1 MTNSKGPYQMTLSLN
16 VLNHLGIGL
25 YSNVPAVLSE
35 VVANAWDADAE
46 HVTITVDKNNQTIT
60 IEDDGHGMTVD
71 DVNKKYLRVGY
82 KRREK
87 PGEAMTPRF
96 ERPVMGRKGIGKL
109 SLFSIAKVIE
119 VHSVKDGIAHGFIM
133 DLRQIE
139 DAIKD
144 SDEDG
149 TEKQYKPEA
158 SENVKIDQGTKI
170 ILSNLKRQLKGD
182 RWLRRRLARRFSIIG
197 DLHHFNIVL
206 NGKPITIEDRD
217 YFDKLQY
224 IWTYGNKEEMVLT
237 LAKNQTHNECRPEL
251 IGKVQNDE
259 SLKIKGWIGTAELPV
274 KDTDTRESLNKI
286 VVMVRGKLAQ
296 EDILEEF
303 GKGGLYSKYII
314 GEIHAD
320 FLDQDDRDD
329 IATTSRQH
337 IIEGDQRYSLLKEKL
352 LLELNYIDSK
362 WTDLRNE
369 DGYRK
374 AIESPS
380 IKEWYKELAP
390 DHKRA
395 AKRLMGKIYRLP
407 IEDSDQ
413 MRQLL
418 IGSLLAFESLK
429 LRSILDRIEEIS
441 VENIDMIRELFVQ
454 LDDLEA
460 SSYYQISKERLKVIH
475 KLAELVDTGVREK
488 GYTRTSL

>member
-1 MTNSKGPYQMTLSLN
+1 MTSDNGPKYQMTLSLN

-46 HVTITVDKNNQTIT
+46 NVTIMVDKNNKTIT
-60 IEDDGHGMTVD
+60 IEDDGRGMTVD
-71 DVNKKYLRVGY
+71 DVNNKYLRVGY
-82 KRREK
+82 KRRET
-87 PGEAMTPRF
+87 PGEAITPRF

-109 SLFSIAKVIE
+109 SLFSIANVIE
-119 VHSVKDGIAHGFIM
+119 VHSVKDGISHGFIM
-133 DLRQIE
+133 NLEQIE

-144 SDEDG
+144 SDKDG
-149 TEKQYKPEA
+149 SEKRYEPDAIYPEKV
-158 SENVKIDQGTKI
+158 EIDRGTKI
-170 ILSNLKRQLKGD
+170 ILSNLKRQLRDD
-182 RWLRRRLARRFSIIG
+182 RWLKRRLARRFSIIS
-197 DLHHFNIVL
+197 DLYNFNISL

-224 IWTYGNKEEMVLT
+224 IWTYGEKGASVLP
-237 LAKNQTHNECRPEL
+237 LAKNQTHKESRPVF
-251 IGKVQNDE
+251 IGQDQNNE
-259 SLKIKGWIGTAELPV
+259 SLGIEGWIGTVEHNGQL
-274 KDTDTRESLNKI
+274 KDVDTRESLNKI

-352 LLELNYIDSK
+352 LSELNHIDGK
-362 WTDLRNE
+362 WTNLR
-369 DGYRK
+369 DKYGYKK

-380 IKEWYKELAP
+380 IKKMVS
-390 DHKRA
+390 RA
-395 AKRLMGKIYRLP
+395 
-407 IEDSDQ
+407 
-413 MRQLL
+413 
-418 IGSLLAFESLK
+418 
-429 LRSILDRIEEIS
+429 
-441 VENIDMIRELFVQ
+441 
-454 LDDLEA
+454 
-460 SSYYQISKERLKVIH
+460 
-475 KLAELVDTGVREK
+475 
-488 GYTRTSL
+488 